1 MNKEK
6 IEAGDIKPIYTITGF
21 QVCKVASDNP
31 EEAMWVST
39 ERHSEAEILSFIY
52 QQGIP
57 VEPSGIPVEPSGIPS
72 GKRGRLKKKPE
83 EPDAPISDADL

>member
-1 MNKEK
+1 MNKER

-31 EEAMWVST
+31 EEAVWVST

-52 QQGIP
+52 SQP
-57 VEPSGIPVEPSGIPS
+57 ESEEEVVEVKP
-72 GKRGRLKKKPE
+72 KAGRPKKQPE
-83 EPDAPISDADL
+83 EPDKPITDADL